1 MLPPSGVGGQSS
13 YSNFLFHNSCKLLIF
28 SKFRRKCF
36 VISTFFVPLPRFN
49 YKGNNMS
56 KFSEYNVILKDLT
69 AESRILEFS
78 LDDVFFK
85 KIDSPEQ
92 EVQKGKIKAIVTV
105 QKKLKTF
112 ELQFV
117 LDGIIMIQCD
127 RCLDEMEQQIH
138 YKEKLQVKFG
148 DRFSEENEIVIIPE
162 SEGSINIAWFL
173 YEFIVLNIPL
183 KHVHAPGECNKT
195 MVIKM
200 KRHVSHQKDDM
211 DDGTAI
217 DIDDEGDF
225 PVDDNSIDP
234 RWENLQNILDNN

>member
-1 MLPPSGVGGQSS
+1 
-13 YSNFLFHNSCKLLIF
+13 
-28 SKFRRKCF
+28 
-36 VISTFFVPLPRFN
+36 
-49 YKGNNMS
+49 MS

-69 AESRILEFS
+69 SESRILEFN
-78 LDDVFFK
+78 LDDAFFK

-117 LDGIIMIQCD
+117 LDGIIMILCD

-148 DRFSEENEIVIIPE
+148 DKFSEENEIVIIPE

-200 KRHVSHQKDDM
+200 KRHVSHQKDDT
-211 DDGTAI
+211 DDGLAI
-217 DIDDEGDF
+217 DLDDDGDF
-225 PVDDNSIDP
+225 TTDESSIDP
-234 RWENLQNILDNN
+234 RWDSLQNIIDNN